1 MIDICPAPPNWLGSE
16 PGPSAYLYEVS
27 TKTFRPLGLRLY
39 NSVDVIV
46 TRNLQIL
53 TEDNLGY
60 TTKPRGH

>member
-1 MIDICPAPPNWLGSE
+1 MVLRKKA
-16 PGPSAYLYEVS
+16 GPSAYLYEVS

-60 TTKPRGH
+60 TTKLSGH